1 MSAYYGN
8 QTIFPNRQI
17 LVKKN
22 FTMKGGK
29 DTVKTRP
36 HVNCLSTLE
45 ILNLVSVSFM
55 AGVPVDNRSEYF
67 L

>member
-1 MSAYYGN
+1 
-8 QTIFPNRQI
+8 
-17 LVKKN
+17 
-22 FTMKGGK
+22 MKGGK

-36 HVNCLSTLE
+36 RIYCLSIVE